1 MATKAT
7 GLSLD
12 LIIHPGETIAD
23 ILKERGIS
31 QAELASRTGVTPA
44 YISSVIAG
52 KKNISASFSM
62 KLEYALNVPKSFWL
76 NLQAKYDAELLE
88 FNEEASITEEE
99 KTVRKRLS
107 EMIKH
112 LRDSNIIP
120 PKESISQNII
130 TLRKFFQV
138 SNLCNLNDLIPNGA
152 FRISSK
158 ANIDPYILGAWL
170 RLCQISAVSTMDTIF
185 NPTLISSL
193 ISKLKDTMLS
203 SDNTLQESLVSLM
216 REYGI
221 DFSVMPNFRGAPV
234 NGYICQ
240 SSENRYQMVL
250 TIRGAFADIFW
261 FSLFHE
267 LGHIVNGDV
276 SASSKFIDICSD
288 NTNRE
293 LAADEF
299 AKNALIAPD
308 AYKQFLETGDYSIS
322 SIMKFAETQRIM
334 PYIVIG
340 RLQKEEHIP
349 YSWYNEY
356 KDKYVWRK
364 H

>member
-1 MATKAT
+1 MATKTT

-23 ILKERGIS
+23 ILNERGIS
-31 QAELASRTGVTPA
+31 QAELASRIGVTPA
-44 YISSVIAG
+44 YISSVIGG
-52 KKNISASFSM
+52 KKGISVSLAK
-62 KLEYALNVPKSFWL
+62 KLEYALNVPVSFWL

-88 FNEEASITEEE
+88 YNEEASITEEE
-99 KTVRKRLS
+99 KSVRKKLT

-112 LRDSNIIP
+112 LRESGIIP
-120 PKESISQNII
+120 QKESISQNII
-130 TLRKFFQV
+130 TLRKLLQV
-138 SNLCNLNDLIPNGA
+138 SNLCNLSDLISIGA

-158 ANIDPYILGAWL
+158 ASIDPYVIGAWL
-170 RLCQISAVSTMDTIF
+170 RLCQISAVTNMVTCFSPDSIHQ
-185 NPTLISSL
+185 L
-193 ISKLKDTMLS
+193 ISKLKNIMLHCENS
-203 SDNTLQESLVSLM
+203 LQESLTSLM

-240 SSENRYQMVL
+240 TAGNQYQMVL

-267 LGHIVNGDV
+267 LGHLVNGDV
-276 SASSKFIDICSD
+276 SASNKFIDLCSD
-288 NTNRE
+288 KTTRE

-299 AKNALIAPD
+299 AKNALISPE
-308 AYKQFLETGDYSIS
+308 AYGRFLEAKDYSILA
-322 SIMKFAETQRIM
+322 IKKFAETQRIK

-340 RLQKEEHIP
+340 RLQKEKIIP

-356 KDKYVWRK
+356 KDKYVWAT
-364 H
+364 